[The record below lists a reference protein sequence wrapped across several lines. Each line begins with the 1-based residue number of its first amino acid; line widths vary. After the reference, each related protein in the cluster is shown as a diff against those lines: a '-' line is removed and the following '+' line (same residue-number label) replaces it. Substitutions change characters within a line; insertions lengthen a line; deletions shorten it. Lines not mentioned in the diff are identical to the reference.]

1 MLVKFWVAVCK
12 RTQTLTLPPFYVD
25 KQVKS
30 GVKKDK
36 QTFCVI
42 LFVSNDRSTMES
54 HVRT

>member
-25 KQVKS
+25 KQVES

-36 QTFCVI
+36 QTFCWHNV
-42 LFVSNDRSTMES
+42 
-54 HVRT
+54 